1 MTPVAGGF
9 DKLGLLRYLFNS
21 GIILCLRNPKFVR
34 NSTNRPSGQSFPGSV
49 ILVFVSSFKIE
60 KNK

>member
-1 MTPVAGGF
+1 MLKKPKVCEEF
-9 DKLGLLRYLFNS
+9 DKSPVGL
-21 GIILCLRNPKFVR
+21 
-34 NSTNRPSGQSFPGSV
+34 SFAGSV